1 MSTSLLYHGFGIR
14 GYTYEKTAYEGG
26 QVIFTIGQER
36 GALRCAACG
45 SPRVVRRGSQ
55 VRRFRSLPLGSR
67 PVQIVLEVP
76 RVGCADCGKVRQVPI
91 DFADDRR
98 SYTQAFER
106 YVLELS
112 QRMTIRDV
120 AEHLQVGWDLV
131 KDIQHRYLSRKF
143 RRIKL
148 KHLRQ
153 IAIDEI
159 AIGRGHRYLTVVLDL
174 ESGAVVL
181 VGDGKGAEALDPFWK
196 RLKRSRAKIEAVAM
210 DMSPAYLNA
219 VQTHLRRA
227 AIVFDHF
234 HIHKL
239 FNDNLSDL
247 RRQLYREAKE
257 QLHKDVL
264 KGTRWLLLKNP
275 ENLDPTRDESK
286 RLHEALT
293 LNQPLATAY
302 YLKEDLRRV
311 WEQPNQ
317 AAAQRVLDD
326 WIRRAESSGIP
337 MLIRFAHTLAA
348 HRSGILN
355 YYRYPLST
363 GPLEGTNTK
372 IRVLQRKAYGFR
384 DREFFK
390 LKIYGLHETRYELVG
405 GGTTKYAKT
414 G

>member
-14 GYTYEKTAYEGG
+14 GYHYVKTAYEEG
-26 QVIFTIGQER
+26 QVIFTIRQER
-36 GALRCAACG
+36 GDLRCGACG
-45 SPRVVRRGSQ
+45 SQRVIRRGFE
-55 VRRFRSLPLGSR
+55 VRRFRGLPIGSR
-67 PVQIVLEVP
+67 PVQIVLEVA
-76 RVGCADCGKVRQVPI
+76 RVGCADCHTVRQVAI
-91 DFADDRR
+91 DFADPRR
-98 SYTQAFER
+98 RYTHAFAR

-112 QRMTIRDV
+112 QCMTIQDA
-120 AEHLQVGWDLV
+120 AEHLGVGWDLV
-131 KDIQHRYLSRKF
+131 KEIQHRYLSRKF

-153 IAIDEI
+153 IALDEI

-174 ESGAVVL
+174 ESGAVVF
-181 VGDGKGAEALDPFWK
+181 VGDGKGADALKPFWK
-196 RLKRSRAKIEAVAM
+196 RLKHSRAKIEAVAM
-210 DMSPAYLNA
+210 DMSPAYLSA
-219 VQTHLRRA
+219 VQANLRQA
-227 AIVFDHF
+227 VIVFDHF

-239 FNDNLSDL
+239 FNDKLSDL
-247 RRQLYREAKE
+247 RRQLYREATE
-257 QLHKDVL
+257 QLHKEVL

-275 ENLDPTRDESK
+275 ENLDPSRDEAK
-286 RLHEALT
+286 RLHEALV

-311 WEQPNQ
+311 WEQPHY
-317 AAAQRVLDD
+317 AAAQQVLDD

-337 MLIRFAHTLAA
+337 MLTRFAHTLAA

-384 DREFFK
+384 DTEFFK
-390 LKIYGLHETRYELVG
+390 LKIHGLHETRYELIG
-405 GGTTKYAKT
+405 GVTGKYAKT

>member
-14 GYTYEKTAYEGG
+14 GYHYVKTAYEGG

-36 GALRCAACG
+36 GDFRCAACG
-45 SPRVVRRGSQ
+45 SQRVVRRGFE

-67 PVQIVLEVP
+67 PVQIVLEAP
-76 RVGCADCGKVRQVPI
+76 RVGCAACGAVRQVPI
-91 DFADDRR
+91 DFADARR
-98 SYTQAFER
+98 SYTHAFAR

-120 AEHLQVGWDLV
+120 AAHLEVGWDLV
-131 KDIQHRYLSRKF
+131 KAIQHRYLSRKF

-174 ESGAVVL
+174 ESGAVVF
-181 VGDGKGAEALDPFWK
+181 VGDGKGVDALKPFWK
-196 RLKRSRAKIEAVAM
+196 RLKCSRAKIEAVAM
-210 DMSPAYLNA
+210 DMSPAYLSA
-219 VQTHLRRA
+219 VQTHLRQA
-227 AIVFDHF
+227 VIVFDHF
-234 HIHKL
+234 HVHKL
-239 FNDNLSDL
+239 FNEKLSDL
-247 RRQLYREAKE
+247 RRQLYREAKD

-275 ENLDPTRDESK
+275 ENLDPTRDEAK
-286 RLHEALT
+286 RLDEALR

-302 YLKEDLRRV
+302 YLKDDLRRV
-311 WEQPNQ
+311 WEQPDRQ
-317 AAAQRVLDD
+317 AAQRVLDD
-326 WIRRAESSGIP
+326 WIRRAESSGIRI
-337 MLIRFAHTLAA
+337 LAQFAHTLAA

-355 YYRYPLST
+355 YYQYRIST

-384 DREFFK
+384 DTEFFK
-390 LKIYGLHETRYELVG
+390 LKIYALHETRYELIG
-405 GGTTKYAKT
+405 GVTRKYAKT